1 LIILPHPSS
10 EEEREYI
17 EGGRHNREP
26 DYGRAGGGVGS
37 TEDSGRELLVADLY
51 VNLGGVVTGGHLD
64 PAIGEWFTVVRGRVG
79 LRIDGRESMAELNQR
94 MHVPPGVAH
103 DWWNAG
109 EEEAYVVIEISPGQS
124 FER

>member
-1 LIILPHPSS
+1 LIILPRQS
-10 EEEREYI
+10 EDERGHV

-26 DYGRAGGGVGS
+26 CLYANPGG
-37 TEDSGRELLVADLY
+37 A
-51 VNLGGVVTGGHLD
+51 VTGEHAH

-79 LRIDGRESMAELNQR
+79 LRIDGRESIAELDQR

-103 DWWNAG
+103 DWWNVG